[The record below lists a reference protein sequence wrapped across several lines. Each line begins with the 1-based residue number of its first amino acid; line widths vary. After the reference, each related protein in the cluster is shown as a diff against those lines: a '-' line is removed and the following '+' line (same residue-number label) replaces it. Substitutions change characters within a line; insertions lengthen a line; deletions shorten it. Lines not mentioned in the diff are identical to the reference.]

1 MDRRSWLWRRKS
13 SEKSPG
19 ETESSAGSVSSHS
32 ERFSDD
38 QVFLNQNYQST
49 EVTSKTDL
57 RESEHNDGAMT
68 LSEALAKINAKE
80 ELVKQHIKVAE
91 EAVSGWEKAEREV
104 LALRQQVEVLNI
116 KNSTLEDRVVHLD
129 GALKECLR
137 QLRQT
142 REEKDQIAHDA
153 LEKKFSETESSVT
166 SIDIEIYHKLETA
179 EKENSDLKLELSSMA
194 EELEI
199 RLIEM
204 ELSNQTAEQAS
215 KQHLDCVKKV
225 AMLEAECRVL
235 NSALRKS
242 NNQSIAH
249 TTLSLTKNDGPKET
263 SSFEREKMDSLVEI
277 DLMDDFLEMERLVA
291 LPESSEDDEMFKK
304 VQSLEYIL
312 KEREN
317 EIKALRNQLEESES
331 KRVESENELK
341 ASRNQLIESEAKL
354 AESKN
359 ELKALNYRLK
369 DAESKLDEREN
380 ELKASTN
387 LLEEAGIMLAKQEN
401 ELKTTKSQLQE
412 AVSKLGE
419 RENDIKVSRYR
430 LKEVE
435 SKLAECENTLSTSRE
450 QLEYAESKLVEHEI
464 EHKASRYLLK
474 EAETKLV
481 ERVKELKASRDQ
493 LEEAKS
499 MLADQDNELK
509 ASRNR
514 IEEAESKLGER
525 EKEFNASR
533 DRLEEAERK
542 LEEREFELKAS
553 RKQLKEAESVLAK
566 TKRHLEMVES
576 QYKALEAEREI
587 LLPKIGTL
595 ENNVQKERNLLKKA
609 EAKCQQLKDE
619 VSRLQHEVQVI
630 KSANQPEE
638 LRFLRVKQDTELAL
652 AGSKFDECQKTI
664 ASISQQLKTLAMFD
678 DFLLDT
684 NDS

>member
-13 SEKSPG
+13 SDKSPGG
-19 ETESSAGSVSSHS
+19 ETESSAGSISSHS

-49 EVTSKTDL
+49 EVPSKTDM
-57 RESEHNDGAMT
+57 RKSEHNDGAMT
-68 LSEALAKINAKE
+68 LSEALASINAKE

-104 LALRQQVEVLNI
+104 LALRQQVEVLNT
-116 KNSTLEDRVVHLD
+116 KNATLEDRVVHLD

-166 SIDIEIYHKLETA
+166 SIDVEIYHKLETA

-204 ELSNQTAEQAS
+204 ELSNQAAEQAS
-215 KQHLDCVKKV
+215 KQHLEYVKKV

-235 NSALRKS
+235 NSALKKA

-249 TTLSLTKNDGPKET
+249 TTLSLTKNVGSKET

-277 DLMDDFLEMERLVA
+277 DLMDDFLEMERLAA
-291 LPESSEDDEMFKK
+291 LPESSEADEMFKK
-304 VQSLEYIL
+304 VQSLENIL
-312 KEREN
+312 KEREK
-317 EIKALRNQLEESES
+317 EIKALRNQLEESAS
-331 KRVESENELK
+331 KMVGCENELM
-341 ASRNQLIESEAKL
+341 ASRNQLKESEGKL

-359 ELKALNYRLK
+359 ELKALNDRLK
-369 DAESKLDEREN
+369 EAVSKLDEREN

-387 LLEEAGIMLAKQEN
+387 LLEEAEIMLAKQEN
-401 ELKTTKSQLQE
+401 ELKTLKSQLQE

-419 RENDIKVSRYR
+419 HEKSGYR

-435 SKLAECENTLSTSRE
+435 SKLAECENELSTSRE

-481 ERVKELKASRDQ
+481 EREKQLKASRDQ
-493 LEEAKS
+493 LKEAES
-499 MLADQDNELK
+499 MLADQANELK

-514 IEEAESKLGER
+514 IKEAESKSGES
-525 EKEFNASR
+525 ENELNASR
-533 DRLEEAERK
+533 DRLEEAECK
-542 LEEREFELKAS
+542 LEERENELKTT

-566 TKRHLEMVES
+566 TRRRLAMAES
-576 QYKALEAEREI
+576 QYKALEAERES

-595 ENNVQKERNLLKKA
+595 ENDVQKERSLSKKA
-609 EAKCQQLKDE
+609 EARCQQLKDE
-619 VSRLQHEVQVI
+619 VSRLQHEVQVT
-630 KSANQPEE
+630 KSANRPKE
-638 LRFLRVKQDTELAL
+638 LSFQRVNKDMELAL
-652 AGSKFDECQKTI
+652 AGSKFAECQKTI
-664 ASISQQLKTLAMFD
+664 ASINQQLKTLAMFD

>member
-38 QVFLNQNYQST
+38 QVFLNQSYHST
-49 EVTSKTDL
+49 EVASKTDL

-204 ELSNQTAEQAS
+204 ELV
-215 KQHLDCVKKV
+215 KQ
-225 AMLEAECRVL
+225 
-235 NSALRKS
+235 
-242 NNQSIAH
+242 
-249 TTLSLTKNDGPKET
+249 
-263 SSFEREKMDSLVEI
+263 
-277 DLMDDFLEMERLVA
+277 
-291 LPESSEDDEMFKK
+291 
-304 VQSLEYIL
+304 
-312 KEREN
+312 
-317 EIKALRNQLEESES
+317 
-331 KRVESENELK
+331 
-341 ASRNQLIESEAKL
+341 
-354 AESKN
+354 
-359 ELKALNYRLK
+359 
-369 DAESKLDEREN
+369 
-380 ELKASTN
+380 
-387 LLEEAGIMLAKQEN
+387 
-401 ELKTTKSQLQE
+401 TKSAEHSQ
-412 AVSKLGE
+412 
-419 RENDIKVSRYR
+419 

-435 SKLAECENTLSTSRE
+435 FKLAECENTLSTSRE

-464 EHKASRYLLK
+464 EHKASRHLLK

-481 ERVKELKASRDQ
+481 EREKELKASRDQ

-509 ASRNR
+509 ASRDR

-542 LEEREFELKAS
+542 LEEHENELKAS

-595 ENNVQKERNLLKKA
+595 ENDVQKERNLLKKA

-630 KSANQPEE
+630 KSANRPEE